1 MRNHGF
7 VRESGRWRLS
17 PAFDVNP
24 NTDLAKTHTTAL
36 DGRYDSGG
44 ILATLPA
51 AAQAL
56 AVERDAARD
65 FVDHVHDAVQ
75 TSPGLSDE
83 VKVMETDLHA
93 EAVSALRAAR

>member
-24 NTDLAKTHTTAL
+24 NTDLAKTHTT
-36 DGRYDSGG
+36 
-44 ILATLPA
+44 
-51 AAQAL
+51 
-56 AVERDAARD
+56 
-65 FVDHVHDAVQ
+65 DHVHDAVQ